1 MMMTV
6 LIGTA
11 LASLMKKRRLLRMAA
26 CDSHYIRQACCVL
39 SKALAF
45 HKSIWKCKTST
56 VVVAKRMLDVMG
68 GIAEP
73 LQGEMHLA
81 MQQLMHAML
90 LLICC
95 SVLSRQPHLLLA
107 ASLIC
112 SQGLGTLGT
121 PSAEASVQ
129 LPNGANPQEPTGTYR
144 NPYPQELTGRHPG
157 SKCPSSSIKAAAN
170 LVLTMQVRRAG
181 IQCHAL
187 AAVSWKDWLMTSS
200 KDCPSLRRLPH
211 MLESHVHPQP
221 ASQASVDSSDT
232 AVAFAEQH
240 PGSVVAAPLS
250 ASNDRMQM
258 SSRQIISSTDT
269 SLESAQAIGSAAPA
283 LAVPPFVA
291 PPFQLV
297 APPQVAPLPAAPLL
311 VAPTPAGPAPAAPAL
326 VAPPLAAPRLAAVPV
341 AAPPLGLFPTHP
353 YHLLLPAGRHPVQRS
368 LLCHDSKH
376 QQS

>member
-1 MMMTV
+1 MTMSTKHDRKEKE
-6 LIGTA
+6 LLLLSFCTA
-11 LASLMKKRRLLRMAA
+11 HVGEEA
-26 CDSHYIRQACCVL
+26 QVL
-39 SKALAF
+39 SS
-45 HKSIWKCKTST
+45 H
-56 VVVAKRMLDVMG
+56 DY
-68 GIAEP
+68 P
-73 LQGEMHLA
+73 LY
-81 MQQLMHAML
+81 
-90 LLICC
+90 
-95 SVLSRQPHLLLA
+95 SA
-107 ASLIC
+107 ASA
-112 SQGLGTLGT
+112 GLCKLPQTSSKT
-121 PSAEASVQ
+121 CFWQ
-129 LPNGANPQEPTGTYR
+129 LQ
-144 NPYPQELTGRHPG
+144 
-157 SKCPSSSIKAAAN
+157 
-170 LVLTMQVRRAG
+170 
-181 IQCHAL
+181 
-187 AAVSWKDWLMTSS
+187 DWLMTSS